1 LVRAGLLVRA
11 DGGEVALTAKGAG
24 FSDGQVPE
32 TTFLRQGNRAQL
44 TLRGVALPPCRPVI
58 PAALF
63 PLRAQGDVPGW
74 LLVADRAAMALTR
87 ADGVTAVAGAPLA
100 RITPGGLA
108 LFAAP
113 DMNLILTRALCTDA
127 AAQVP
132 YPFTAAVGMP
142 GTELKGCAGDP
153 LVVLAGDWTVDLVA
167 GVAMPEDDVVTM
179 RFAGAAVAGF
189 AGCNRY
195 AGTVTRSDAGLA
207 FAAPVAGKAACA
219 APLMTLE
226 AGFLAALPRVTHVA
240 VNKNGELELRDDT
253 TMLIRAYR

>member
-1 LVRAGLLVRA
+1 MVRV
-11 DGGEVALTAKGAG
+11 
-24 FSDGQVPE
+24 
-32 TTFLRQGNRAQL
+32 
-44 TLRGVALPPCRPVI
+44 
-58 PAALF
+58 
-63 PLRAQGDVPGW
+63 
-74 LLVADRAAMALTR
+74 
-87 ADGVTAVAGAPLA
+87 
-100 RITPGGLA
+100 TPGGLA

-113 DMNLILTRALCTDA
+113 DMNLILTRALCTDG

-132 YPFTAAVGMP
+132 YPFTAAFGMP

-153 LVVLAGDWTVDLVA
+153 LLVLAGDWTVDLVA

-189 AGCNRY
+189 AGCNWY

-240 VNKNGELELRDDT
+240 VNANGELELRDDT
-253 TMLIRAYR
+253 TLLIRAYR